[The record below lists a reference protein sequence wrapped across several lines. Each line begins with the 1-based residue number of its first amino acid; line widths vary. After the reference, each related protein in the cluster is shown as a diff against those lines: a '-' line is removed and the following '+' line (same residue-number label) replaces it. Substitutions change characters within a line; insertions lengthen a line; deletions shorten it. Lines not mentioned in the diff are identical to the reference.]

1 MKKVDEMDFGGF
13 KSGYVALVGKPNVGK
28 STLLNHYMGQKIAA
42 VSFKPQTTRRRQ
54 LGILTLPEAQIV
66 FVDTPG
72 MHTGDYKLSQFINDE
87 ARFAFMDADV
97 ILFIVDASQPPNDE
111 DQSLAAE
118 ISENIKE
125 PKILLVMN
133 KIDLVS
139 GAELENRENAYR
151 NLMDFDDHLSI
162 SAVTQAGRQELL
174 DKILTL
180 LPEGPQYYPAEQITV
195 TYEREITEDLIR
207 AAALHHLRDEV
218 PYGVF
223 VRVDDYKM
231 RDEGKRYIRATIL
244 IERESHKGI
253 VIGHRGSMLKQ
264 IGTMARQEI
273 EDMSGES
280 VFLDLK
286 VKVEKNWRNNPDFL
300 RRYGLS
306 HD

>member
-13 KSGYVALVGKPNVGK
+13 KSGYVALVGKPNAGK

-42 VSFKPQTTRRRQ
+42 VSIKPQTTRRRQ
-54 LGILTLPEAQIV
+54 LGILTLPEAQII

-72 MHTGDYKLSQFINDE
+72 MHSDDFKLSQFINDE

-97 ILFIVDASQPPNDE
+97 ILFVVDASQPPND
-111 DQSLAAE
+111 DDRRLAAE
-118 ISENIKE
+118 ISENIQA
-125 PKILLVMN
+125 PRILLVMN

-139 GAELENRENAYR
+139 EAELQNRREAYR
-151 NLMDFDDHLSI
+151 DLMDFDDHISI
-162 SAVTQAGRQELL
+162 SAITEGGRQSLL
-174 DKILTL
+174 DEIIAL
-180 LPEGPQYYPAEQITV
+180 LPEGPQYYPAEQITA
-195 TYEREITEDLIR
+195 TYEREIAEDLIR
-207 AAALHHLRDEV
+207 SAALHYLRDEV
-218 PYGVF
+218 PYGIF

-231 RDEGKRYIRATIL
+231 REEGKRYVRATIL

-253 VIGHRGSMLKQ
+253 VIGRGGSMLKN

-273 EDMSGES
+273 EEMSGES